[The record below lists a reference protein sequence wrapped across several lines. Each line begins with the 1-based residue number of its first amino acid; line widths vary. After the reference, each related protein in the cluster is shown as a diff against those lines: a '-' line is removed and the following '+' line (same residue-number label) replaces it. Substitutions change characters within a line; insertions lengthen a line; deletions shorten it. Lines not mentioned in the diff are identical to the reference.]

1 MIEAQD
7 LNIKQCTKVTI
18 AIQNAWCY
26 CVIYDEQKGATT
38 QMSLHYFFFFF
49 FIREDRTEYRQEPEP
64 VPSSSGMQDIEAGP
78 LSPVA
83 NDPSAL
89 PTVCDLLSCSSE
101 WLFWPVHLMP
111 APVYQLLCFITVLFK
126 VLHGKI

>member
-38 QMSLHYFFFFF
+38 QMSLQYFFFFF
-49 FIREDRTEYRQEPEP
+49 SEEKIELNPDRNQNLCLHHQACKT
-64 VPSSSGMQDIEAGP
+64 
-78 LSPVA
+78 LKL
-83 NDPSAL
+83 AL
-89 PTVCDLLSCSSE
+89 CLLLLMTLQLYLLSATSS
-101 WLFWPVHLMP
+101 P
-111 APVYQLLCFITVLFK
+111 APVSGCFGLFT
-126 VLHGKI
+126 